1 MVIINLPSNSPRVLL
16 GSLGVIRLKNIDQE
30 VYAALKEFG
39 LTDYETR
46 AYVTLVINGTSSAK
60 DISDDTGIPY
70 SRIYDVLTALE
81 NRGWVLVQQGR
92 PMLYQ
97 AARPLDVS
105 QLARKEIE
113 SKFKR
118 IETALVEKLEPLF
131 GNSEEVDATPIWIL
145 RGNVEKKVREL
156 LDAVQKNVYVLLAS
170 GREEELKFFF
180 DDFLKAHTR
189 KVDVSVIVPTG
200 YSIHDKMLWRKM
212 DTISKV
218 KETPNPPFDGFV
230 FDDSDAIIFLSS
242 FVDITVQEENM
253 TFWISDLKLVSYL
266 KTYFNMVWNLGKNF
280 EY

>member
-1 MVIINLPSNSPRVLL
+1 M
-16 GSLGVIRLKNIDQE
+16 LKNIDQE

-60 DISDDTGIPY
+60 EISDDTGIPY

-97 AARPLDVS
+97 AARPLEVS

-118 IETALVEKLEPLF
+118 IETALIEKLEPLF
-131 GNSEEVDATPIWIL
+131 GNSEEIDATPIWIL
-145 RGNVEKKVREL
+145 RGNVEKKVRDL
-156 LDAVQKNVYVLLAS
+156 LGMVEKSVDILLAS
-170 GREEELKFFF
+170 GREEELKTYF
-180 DDFLKAHTR
+180 DDFLNAHTR
-189 KVDVSVIVPTG
+189 KVNFSVLVPAG
-200 YSIHDKMLWRKM
+200 FDILDKMLWRKI
-212 DTISKV
+212 DTIAKI
-218 KETPNPPFDGFV
+218 KQTQNPPFDGFV
-230 FDDSDAIIFLSS
+230 FDDSDAVIFLSS

-253 TFWISDLKLVSYL
+253 TFWISDQKLVSYL